1 LFASEAFL
9 VAISALALNSANSA
23 LAFEAASLAFEASD
37 LAFCIIEVADLLA
50 ASALAVFS
58 EAVLDADKALA
69 TASDFDLASDLA
81 DSNCFDKSSTSF
93 FRLADLEEAELDLLS
108 ALAEAIVAASAADLS
123 SLVAFGPPAI

>member
-58 EAVLDADKALA
+58 EAVLDADKALD
-69 TASDFDLASDLA
+69 TASDFDLASDFA
-81 DSNCFDKSSTSF
+81 DSNSFDNSSTSF
-93 FRLADLEEAELDLLS
+93 LRLADLEEAELDLLS
-108 ALAEAIVAASAADLS
+108 ALAEATVAASAAALS